1 MVSRNDFYNQIDKLL
16 DKNMDVYGK
25 IKESKIL
32 ITLILSNANKILN
45 RYMNKGYQI
54 GGYRILNE
62 NKIDKDIFNYIYSN
76 NGKMYHI
83 SSKKGQLILANY
95 LIYYYI
101 NQ

>member
-16 DKNMDVYGK
+16 DKNIDVYGK

-32 ITLILSNANKILN
+32 ITFILSNANKILN

-54 GGYRILNE
+54 GGYKILNE
-62 NKIDKDIFNYIYSN
+62 NKSDKDIFNYIYSN

>member
-25 IKESKIL
+25 IKESKTL